1 MYKKLWNNEFPFQ
14 LTYFGPICLL
24 LISRRL
30 SYNLRSYFWG
40 SLPNTDT
47 KWFVDMLVL

>member
-1 MYKKLWNNEFPFQ
+1 MYKKLWNNEFQ

-40 SLPNTDT
+40 SLANTDAN
-47 KWFVDMLVL
+47 WFVGMLVL

>member
-30 SYNLRSYFWG
+30 SYNLKSFFLG
-40 SLPNTDT
+40 SLPNTDAH
-47 KWFVDMLVL
+47 WFVNMLVL